1 MNKDYEGMVAV
12 QAEAES
18 GVEAESSAEL
28 SEQNE
33 QHDEN
38 EQIKIFRQHA
48 DLQDAGESEVMVKT
62 GDALKDFKLLMDG
75 YIRALNSI
83 TFNE

>member
-18 GVEAESSAEL
+18 GVEAESSVEL
-28 SEQNE
+28 
-33 QHDEN
+33 N
-38 EQIKIFRQHA
+38 EQIKIFRQHV

-75 YIRALNSI
+75 YIKALNSI
-83 TFNE
+83 TINE